1 MNDNTYIDLMSAAIT
16 NTDGT
21 ETEAL
26 TMFELQL
33 LERNDPRLVWELF
46 EPVRLTLLRRL
57 YGMARHQIEQD
68 HISEAQPSVVIQSK
82 ASSSGTAPEPD
93 DTADSS
99 AIAMPTQKYS
109 QRSAVSPF
117 TTQRRVASARNR
129 SPRSARSAQD
139 VLMTIGGRK
148 SHLDYLT
155 NHRGMPIGDLTYMG
169 LANSHDEAPMFQR
182 FAQRLMDSGIPK
194 TGRAGDV
201 VRRFI
206 TPDEADRMWLDLMK
220 ETAA

>member
-57 YGMARHQIEQD
+57 YGMARHQIEQPV
-68 HISEAQPSVVIQSK
+68 SEAQPSIEEQQPLK
-82 ASSSGTAPEPD
+82 AFGTAPETN

-99 AIAMPTQKYS
+99 GTGQSSHSRP

-220 ETAA
+220 EAAA